1 MENFTSNSRCPS
13 SPEISGDLA
22 SLGPFPTGS
31 PGSPW
36 TRVGVCAPQF
46 ITVPI
51 HLAWATQ
58 VVLVVK
64 NPLTIAGD
72 ARDADLIPRLEDGSG
87 NGNPLQKIP
96 WTEEPGRLQSWGCK
110 ESDTTEQLNIHTS
123 TSTQLISFVLSA

>member
-72 ARDADLIPRLEDGSG
+72 ARDADLIPRLGRWIRKWQPTPVFLPRKFHG
-87 NGNPLQKIP
+87 QKSLAGYSHGAAKSR
-96 WTEEPGRLQSWGCK
+96 TRLS
-110 ESDTTEQLNIHTS
+110 N
-123 TSTQLISFVLSA
+123 